1 MRKTMGA
8 ILLLLLIS
16 GVGWWMIADER
27 DATYEQIVEVQV
39 VRHVTKQFGRDN
51 ITSVKPYFVAS
62 ESSKSRRH
70 QIAVQLKSAP
80 TGEYRMYRV
89 LRNKVE
95 YIGRSRAVR
104 PD

>member
-1 MRKTMGA
+1 MRKTIGA

-16 GVGWWMIADER
+16 SVGWWMISDER
-27 DATYEQIVEVQV
+27 DATYEQIVEIQV

-89 LRNKVE
+89 FRNKVE
-95 YIGRSRAVR
+95 YIGRSRIVR
-104 PD
+104 PN

>member
-1 MRKTMGA
+1 MRKTIGA
-8 ILLLLLIS
+8 ILLLVVIG

-51 ITSVKPYFVAS
+51 IASVKPYFVVS

-89 LRNKVE
+89 FQNKVE
-95 YIGRSRAVR
+95 YIGRSRTVR
-104 PD
+104 SD

>member
-39 VRHVTKQFGRDN
+39 VRHVTKQFRRDN

-89 LRNKVE
+89 LRNKVD
-95 YIGRSRAVR
+95 YIGRSRAAR

>member
-1 MRKTMGA
+1 MRKTIGA
-8 ILLLLLIS
+8 ILLLVIIS

-39 VRHVTKQFGRDN
+39 VRHVTKQFGRDD
-51 ITSVKPYFVAS
+51 IASVKPYFVSS

-89 LRNKVE
+89 LQNKVE
-95 YIGRSRAVR
+95 YIGRSRTVR
-104 PD
+104 SD